1 MNYRMLN
8 AVRDIQVLLKEAGVY
23 AGSIDGAWGKN
34 TAAGVTSLFQDYDQR
49 VNGGRTTPLPISAG
63 TGEAG
68 ALQGIKNIQSNLKSY
83 KLYGGEID
91 GISGMGTNTY
101 AGFYRVFS
109 SFRAYNKLK
118 FYDIGW
124 SAHVPAEFLAK
135 IKAWCKKHNLWA
147 DAPSAVMGC
156 IAFETGRTFSPTIRN
171 GAGAYYFGLIQF
183 GKAAA
188 QDLAQTYND
197 PRVTVEWLITL
208 SQLEQLE
215 WVFKYFEMWMK
226 RGKRFT
232 RLEDFYLTI
241 FYPAAVGKKP
251 DEIIFRQDVEKEKLG
266 YTQNRG
272 FDFNKDGKI
281 TVGEI
286 NTLIYTAYY
295 EGLLP
300 TNRFVAAT
308 QY

>member
-34 TAAGVTSLFQDYDQR
+34 TAAGVTALFVDYHNR
-49 VNGGRTTPLPISAG
+49 INGGRTKPLSITPG
-63 TGEAG
+63 TGAEG
-68 ALQGIKNIQSNLKSY
+68 AIQGIKDIQSNLKLF
-83 KLYGGEID
+83 KLYEGGID
-91 GISGMGTNTY
+91 GISGMGSNTY
-101 AGFYRVFS
+101 AGFFRVFS
-109 SFRAYNKLK
+109 SYRAYNKLK

-124 SAHVPAEFLAK
+124 SAHVPAEFLNK
-135 IKAWCKKHNLWA
+135 VKAWCKKHNLWA

-156 IAFETGRTFSPTIRN
+156 IAFETGRTFSPTIQN

-188 QDLAQTYND
+188 KDLGT
-197 PRVTVEWLITL
+197 TVEELVKL
-208 SQLEQLE
+208 SQLEQLD

-226 RGKRFT
+226 RGKRYT

-251 DEIIFRQDVEKEKLG
+251 DEVIFRKDVETEKLG

-272 FDFNKDGKI
+272 FDFNKDGMI

-300 TNRFVAAT
+300 TNRFVT
-308 QY
+308 TSPY